1 MLYEVQG
8 TIYHHTTDGFGCS
21 VIIKKKIPT
30 FYLNADVQGILNEDH
45 AKEIA
50 QEIIYPI
57 DSDYEYFELYIEVSK
72 VI

>member
-1 MLYEVQG
+1 
-8 TIYHHTTDGFGCS
+8 
-21 VIIKKKIPT
+21 
-30 FYLNADVQGILNEDH
+30 VQGILNEDH